1 MIDEKK
7 LIEAL
12 IQDDGMD
19 FSVRLKHDFSPENI
33 GNTFQEFANKMKEGF
48 VNLINAQPKVSG
60 GGGWVSVEDGLPT
73 GNHEFLC
80 RCNID
85 GYDEFP
91 FYMVLRYYLTDETPH
106 FQHETAHGL
115 HVTHWMRFEPPK
127 GCEG

>member
-12 IQDDGMD
+12 NNNDGMD
-19 FSVRLKHDFSPENI
+19 FEVPLKSLTVPEVGRTAQAI
-33 GNTFQEFANKMKEGF
+33 IDKMKEGF
-48 VNLINAQPKVSG
+48 INLINAQPRIG
-60 GGGWVSVEDGLPT
+60 FTSVEEDLPT
-73 GNHEFLC
+73 EAREYLC

-85 GYDEFP
+85 GHDEFP
-91 FYMVLRYYLTDETPH
+91 FYMVLRYYLVDKNPH

-127 GCEG
+127 EGEG

>member
-48 VNLINAQPKVSG
+48 VNLINAQPRIEFT
-60 GGGWVSVEDGLPT
+60 SVEDGLPT
-73 GNHEFLC
+73 KAREYLC

-85 GYDEFP
+85 GHDEFP
-91 FYMVLRYYLTDETPH
+91 FYMVLRYYLVDENPH
-106 FQHETAHGL
+106 FQHETVHGL

-127 GCEG
+127 EGDGLC

>member
-33 GNTFQEFANKMKEGF
+33 CNTFQEFANKMKEGF
-48 VNLINAQPKVSG
+48 VNLINAQPRIG
-60 GGGWVSVEDGLPT
+60 FTSVEDGLPT
-73 GNHEFLC
+73 KAREYLC

-85 GYDEFP
+85 GHDEYP
-91 FYMVLRYYLTDETPH
+91 FYMVLRYYLVDENPH
-106 FQHETAHGL
+106 FQHETVHGL
-115 HVTHWMRFEPPK
+115 HVTHWMPIYDPMTGGEAL
-127 GCEG
+127 